1 MREKLPTLRHVD
13 TFITIWRA
21 GSEGENCA
29 IPTKSAGQKR
39 ARDTMLEARAAAV
52 GQQMRAE
59 LGEQF
64 TTQVIS
70 QLVKLIQAAPRGTM
84 PPLEPP
90 EPPVEQVLLY
100 PPETECCDESLLAE
114 PAQQH
119 KSQGEGAD
127 DKDAPFFVIHRFG
140 KPPAEGREFKKVCQR
155 CKTVYRYSEV
165 ITPPAKK
172 QGATAPRRR
181 RYRAGTR
188 NLKYWR
194 SPANSTVAYESA
206 LLDSVWRW
214 NERAKVS
221 TMGYVDV
228 HNDAAGPNEPLMT
241 KQHLNDALFD
251 RETISVLQEEGEPVP
266 DVQDMQVRSKKK
278 THTRRAGTALRK
290 RIRIKWA
297 KEHRRRCWNPRGC
310 IGFSIDGVNKL
321 NGPAICK
328 RRYRHNKRVPGWP
341 AAPGLHRIAG
351 FAARRLLLLRLGA
364 ERRAHAAGGRRQG
377 RQGGGGGWNP
387 CLSDPSLGGTRRA
400 TRRDRGSSW
409 DQHQQ
414 RHRHDRRGPRPAH
427 LLGLWRSCSRILC
440 LCPEWPE
447 WRWDRPSTGTWPRL

>member
-1 MREKLPTLRHVD
+1 MRFAALPARWDRWFRWNVIKGLPHPRPFPEARESAWRREYRSRPNMATAEEAELAVREKLPTLRHVN

-29 IPTKSAGQKR
+29 IPTRSVGQKR

-84 PPLEPP
+84 PQLEPP

-119 KSQGEGAD
+119 VSQGEGAD

-188 NLKYWR
+188 NRHVKGFR
-194 SPANSTVAYESA
+194 IHP
-206 LLDSVWRW
+206 
-214 NERAKVS
+214 
-221 TMGYVDV
+221 
-228 HNDAAGPNEPLMT
+228 HQGPH
-241 KQHLNDALFD
+241 HLGACRFD
-251 RETISVLQEEGEPVP
+251 QGRT
-266 DVQDMQVRSKKK
+266 
-278 THTRRAGTALRK
+278 
-290 RIRIKWA
+290 
-297 KEHRRRCWNPRGC
+297 GC
-310 IGFSIDGVNKL
+310 
-321 NGPAICK
+321 
-328 RRYRHNKRVPGWP
+328 
-341 AAPGLHRIAG
+341 GLH
-351 FAARRLLLLRLGA
+351 
-364 ERRAHAAGGRRQG
+364 HNSQ
-377 RQGGGGGWNP
+377 
-387 CLSDPSLGGTRRA
+387 C
-400 TRRDRGSSW
+400 
-409 DQHQQ
+409 
-414 RHRHDRRGPRPAH
+414 
-427 LLGLWRSCSRILC
+427 
-440 LCPEWPE
+440 
-447 WRWDRPSTGTWPRL
+447 RPSPPSR